1 MLRREPGE
9 FDVRNAA
16 NLFMV
21 SAVSEL
27 NRRAF
32 LARAGAA
39 GAAVLATGVPSALV
53 PSSAEAAVRFPSSW
67 TRELMNELRGGVY
80 VQNNPRYHFSAP
92 VFNTRFD
99 QAYPPA
105 IARPVDVADV
115 QTALAWAARHD
126 VQVVPRGGGHG
137 YTGNSAS
144 SHALVLDLRTIKG
157 VALRDGGTRAQIG
170 GGTLAIDAV
179 AALAPSGVT
188 VATGSCPSVGL
199 AGFSM
204 GGGIGSLTRAHG
216 LGADRLES
224 VTLVTADGRLV
235 TASAT
240 EHPDLFWALRGG
252 GGGNLGILTSATYRT
267 IPTVAETAIAIRFP
281 WDAADDVLDTF
292 LRFAPDA
299 PRELSGDLA
308 FGVDSARKPPAVR
321 YDGTFLGPETAARTA
336 LAPLL
341 AIDGAVAS
349 LRPTTHLAAVKAA
362 GYCETL
368 SIGQC
373 RPARFG
379 DNGALGRARFFAGSS
394 YLSGPLDAAGRAA
407 LLRAVR
413 TATPVFDGR
422 RSVLLAALG
431 GAIDDMAS
439 SGTAYPHRGA
449 AVNVQFYA
457 KSSGLWEDYNAR
469 NWVKSARRHLAPHTT
484 GGAYVNYLDRDQ
496 ADWREAFYGDSLER
510 LQAAKA
516 EFDPELRF
524 EPRQG
529 IPLPT

>member
-1 MLRREPGE
+1 MVEPMSP
-9 FDVRNAA
+9 
-16 NLFMV
+16 L
-21 SAVSEL
+21 S
-27 NRRAF
+27 RRAF

-39 GAAVLATGVPSALV
+39 GATALATQVPSALV
-53 PSSAEAAVRFPSSW
+53 PSAAQAAVRFPSAW
-67 TRELMNELRGGVY
+67 TRELMSELRGGVY
-80 VQNNPRYHFSAP
+80 VQDNPRYHFSAP

-99 QAYPPA
+99 QAFPPA

-157 VALRDGGTRAQIG
+157 VALRDGGTRAEIG

-224 VTLVTADGRLV
+224 LTLVTADGRLL

-240 EHPDLFWALRGG
+240 EHADLFWALRGG
-252 GGGNLGILTSATYRT
+252 GGGNLGIVTSATYRT
-267 IPTVAETAIAIRFP
+267 VRTAAETKVAIRFP
-281 WDAADDVLDTF
+281 WEVAGDVLDAF
-292 LRFAPDA
+292 LRFAPGA
-299 PRELSGDLA
+299 ARELSGDLA
-308 FGVDSARKPPAVR
+308 FGVDSTRKPPAVR
-321 YDGTFLGPETAARTA
+321 YDGTFLGSEPAARTV

-349 LRPTTHLAAVKAA
+349 FTPTTHLAAVKAA
-362 GYCETL
+362 GYCEDL
-368 SIGQC
+368 SLAQC

-379 DNGALGRARFFAGSS
+379 DNGLLGRARFFAGSS
-394 YLSGPLDAAGRAA
+394 YLAGPLDAAGRAA

-431 GAIDDMAS
+431 GAVDDAAPAD
-439 SGTAYPHRGA
+439 TAYPHRGA

-469 NWVKSARRHLAPHTT
+469 NWVKSARLHVAPHAT

-496 ADWREAFYGDSLER
+496 ANWREAFYGDSMSR
-510 LQAAKA
+510 LQATKA
-516 EFDPELRF
+516 ELDPELRF

-529 IPLPT
+529 IPLPG